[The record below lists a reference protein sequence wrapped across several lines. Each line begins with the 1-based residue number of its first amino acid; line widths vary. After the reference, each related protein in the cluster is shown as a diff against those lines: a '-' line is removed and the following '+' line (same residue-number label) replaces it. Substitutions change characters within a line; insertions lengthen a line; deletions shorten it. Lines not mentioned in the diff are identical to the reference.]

1 MELKFNPFLCPARLV
16 AALALLSA
24 LPAAQAANGTW
35 TGGNSTL
42 WADTLNWSGGTVA
55 GSTSANADIATFN
68 SGTYA
73 NSPTAVN
80 NYFLGGL
87 SFGGSNGAITI
98 STGINANRLN
108 VDSGGIQV
116 ASGSSGAVTIGTAS
130 SAQGINLTASQAW
143 TNNSTSLLT
152 INRASVDDLAAAG
165 TYTVTINGSGSGGV
179 NVPGAIHD
187 STGNTSNATRNVAVI
202 INSTGGATNFASGS
216 TYSGGTTLTAGTLQI
231 GVASVGSVG
240 NITSSAIGT
249 GTLALNGG
257 TLSSGSGVAR
267 TILNALTIGGDV
279 TLGDATNTGALTF
292 SADAAI
298 GSSNRIL
305 TTASAATFSGN
316 ITGTGGITKAGSG
329 TLTYN
334 GTTSNTYSGLTTV
347 GAGSLTLAKTA
358 TVDAIAGDVLVNGTG
373 NLTLGASDQIKN
385 TSKVEIATGGT
396 FNIGALT
403 ETVNGVKLTGGTITG
418 SAGGVLTSTTAFDF
432 QSSTNVTGSLAGTA
446 GANKTTSG
454 TVTFTGSNA
463 NTYTGL
469 TTVSAGT
476 LSLNKSAAVDAL
488 AADVLVNGTG
498 TLTLNSANQIKDTAN
513 VEVAT
518 GGTFGIGGN
527 NETVNGV
534 KLTGGTITG
543 TSSNLTSTT
552 AFDFQ
557 SGTSS
562 ANLAGT
568 AGATKTTSG
577 TVTLSGANIYSGGTT
592 LTAGTLQIGVAS
604 VGSVGAITSSAIGT
618 GGLTLNGG
626 TLSSG
631 SGTARSILNAVTIG
645 GNVTLGDG
653 SNSGALTFS
662 ADANLGS
669 STRILTTASA
679 VTFSG
684 NITGTGGI
692 TKQGSSTL
700 TFNGTTSNTYNG
712 LTTVSSGTLTLAK
725 TAGNAIAGNVL
736 VNGGDVSVTV
746 AGTQIADTATV
757 EVSSGN
763 FTIGN
768 GLNETVATVKL
779 TGGNIIAGNATS
791 ILTASTL
798 FDLQS
803 GTNTAILAGAGNA
816 TKSTSGTILLSKANT
831 YSGGT
836 TLTAGTLQI
845 GVANVGSVGN
855 ITSSA
860 IGTGT
865 LALNGGTL
873 SSGDTT
879 ARTILNALTI
889 GGDVTLGNANTGA
902 LTFSADA
909 DLGGATRTLN
919 TGNGSGATFTGI
931 VSNGGIIKNG
941 NGTLIIGSGNST
953 YSGGTTLNAGT
964 LSFGTAKT
972 GSVGNITSSSLGTG
986 SLTLNGGTLTAS
998 SNAARSI
1005 LNAVT
1010 VGGDVTFGDG
1020 VSNAILNFA
1029 AGIDL
1034 GGATRTLTIVTS
1046 SVTFSGVVAN
1056 GGLTTAGNTLVLTVA
1071 NTYTGATTINSGT
1084 LQIGS
1089 GGTGG
1094 SIDSTSSVTNN
1105 GALIYN
1111 RNNSFSAS
1119 YAIGGTGTLEK
1130 QGNGTLTLTG
1140 SNGYTGATTITAGT
1154 LQVGAGTDA
1163 GSIANTSAITNNGSL
1178 VYNVGSGVRTL
1189 AAPISGTGSL
1199 TQNSSDGSLTLTGN
1213 NSFSGTTTVNGT
1225 LELKTS
1231 SGSALGQT
1239 SGITVNSGGT
1249 LLLSQSNQI
1258 NNSATMG
1265 LAGGTIKFGSAVSEG
1280 SSGLVGVGALTL
1292 TANSTLDFN
1301 SLAGTIT
1308 FSSFTPGAF
1317 TLAITNWTNGSSHL
1331 IFNQDES
1338 GALSSF
1344 TLNGGTAFQTSLG
1357 GGFYEIGITAVP
1369 EPGTIAAG
1377 LVLLGFVAWRERK
1390 RLTSL
1395 VRTKSHTGK
1404 MIS

>member
-836 TLTAGTLQI
+836 TL
-845 GVANVGSVGN
+845 
-855 ITSSA
+855 
-860 IGTGT
+860 
-865 LALNGGTL
+865 
-873 SSGDTT
+873 
-879 ARTILNALTI
+879 
-889 GGDVTLGNANTGA
+889 
-902 LTFSADA
+902 
-909 DLGGATRTLN
+909 
-919 TGNGSGATFTGI
+919 
-931 VSNGGIIKNG
+931 
-941 NGTLIIGSGNST
+941 
-953 YSGGTTLNAGT
+953 NAGT

-1344 TLNGGTAFQTSLG
+1344 TLNGGSAFQTSLG